1 MGGSLGDF
9 TALVRFA
16 GLGRG
21 LPRLCFAVRR
31 YSDEFVRKFEEV
43 VTPII
48 DDTIDCPLARDHIHD
63 SLLAISTKL
72 SFFTIGYA
80 QMAHDNFRTDLSVL
94 GGVLT
99 RLYDDLLDE
108 IGRPHIAQRLG
119 RLFGGD
125 EFEPEDDTEELF
137 VRLYQEADRRIGRSR
152 EDAVYLSLNSL
163 HKYQI
168 MSEQQKNP
176 AISDEALSEITLGKG
191 GHALAVLLC
200 MMCPEIDSVEHRLIL
215 ELGGVLQ
222 LLDDYQ
228 DYELDRLAGVCTRAT
243 RDDLDLS
250 DIVTQ
255 LRVVCGSLVDFHGRR
270 RAQEFL
276 AIVYAFL
283 WISFFR
289 RRLPRIGTRSPGQSV
304 QHSRRKKSAISLLF
318 TPGDNLVQKANQRRR
333 RRTPSGTTEMQPP
346 YRRRPVKPPE
356 MPQ

>member
-1 MGGSLGDF
+1 MGGLLGDF
-9 TALVRFA
+9 TALMRSA
-16 GLGRG
+16 GLSRG
-21 LPRLCFAVRR
+21 LPRLCFSVRR
-31 YSDEFVRKFEEV
+31 YSDEFIRKFEEI

-48 DDTIDCPLARDHIHD
+48 YDTIDCPLARNHIHD
-63 SLLAISTKL
+63 SLLAISTKI
-72 SFFTIGYA
+72 SFIIVGYA
-80 QMAHDNFRTDLSVL
+80 KMAHDSFRTDLSVL

-108 IGRPHIAQRLG
+108 IGQPHTAQRLG

-137 VRLYQEADRRIGRSR
+137 IRLYQEADRRIGRSQ
-152 EDAVYLSLNSL
+152 EDAFHLSVNNL
-163 HKYQI
+163 HKYQV

-176 AISDEALSEITLGKG
+176 AISDEVLSEITLGKG

-215 ELGGVLQ
+215 KLGGVLQ

-250 DIVTQ
+250 DIITQ
-255 LRVVCGSLVDFHGRR
+255 LRVVCGSLVDSHGRR
-270 RAQEFL
+270 QAQEFL
-276 AIVYAFL
+276 AIVYSHL

-289 RRLPRIGTRSPGQSV
+289 RRLLRIGTRSPGKSMP
-304 QHSRRKKSAISLLF
+304 HSRRKTSAISVLF

-333 RRTPSGTTEMQPP
+333 RGALGGTTEMQPP